1 MMMSAETRFTVTLIA
16 IGAGTIAAKGFGAKG
31 PFSKRVER
39 GEQL

>member
-16 IGAGTIAAKGFGAKG
+16 LGAGTIAAEGLGFMG

-39 GEQL
+39 G